1 MHTYIISYDAFE
13 GCGDT
18 EVTANTRKQVADE
31 CRYILELLGGGTAD
45 VFNSTGETWLFCVEL

>member
-1 MHTYIISYDAFE
+1 MHTYVISYDAFN

-18 EVTANTRKQVADE
+18 EVTANSREQVAAECVAILDE
-31 CRYILELLGGGTAD
+31 LGGGTAD